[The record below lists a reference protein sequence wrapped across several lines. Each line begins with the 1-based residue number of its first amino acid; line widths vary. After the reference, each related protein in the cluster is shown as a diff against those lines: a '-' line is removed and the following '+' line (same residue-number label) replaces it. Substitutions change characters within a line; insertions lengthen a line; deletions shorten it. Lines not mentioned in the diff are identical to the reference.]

1 MELLINQLFSSAR
14 YYAGDQ
20 EALFREAHVVPPQQ
34 TDNTTLQVRVSLSP
48 ASLLEQLLSP
58 SLQTQ
63 STAACGAAA
72 LPGQEFI
79 CDICMLAY
87 VFDVCS
93 HSKMCAHL

>member
-1 MELLINQLFSSAR
+1 MTVLCR

-20 EALFREAHVVPPQQ
+20 QALFNEAHVVPPQRQ
-34 TDNTTLQVRVSLSP
+34 LSQPDSRLHVRVSLSP
-48 ASLLEQLLSP
+48 SLFPSSGLLYLLSL

-79 CDICMLAY
+79 CDICMMAY
-87 VFDVCS
+87 AFEVRTVCADS
-93 HSKMCAHL
+93 A